1 MRAIR
6 HRRRPIPAL
15 AALAAAAVAAP
26 VLLTATAAP
35 AAAHPRESRLAKELV
50 EEVTA
55 RGAYRHLA
63 KFQQI
68 ADANG
73 GNRAAGTPGHAA
85 SAAYVHDTLKKAG
98 YQVSYQDFDIYEA
111 HTKTEKTF
119 VLGGAGGAG
128 GRELATAAFTFTKS
142 TPAGGLLAPLALA
155 RVDETPG
162 CDAAD
167 YPAGAFAGKIA
178 LVKRGACTF
187 VEKEKAAAAAGA
199 VGVIVYNHSGT
210 TPVRGGFSSPAD
222 GVIPSAGITL
232 ADGEALAAAA
242 ASGEVTV
249 RLDLD
254 QEHVKKTT
262 RNVIAETRGGRSDRV
277 VAVGSHLDS
286 VPEGPGIN
294 DNGSGSAGLL
304 EVALKLAEEG
314 ANKKGRGTANKVRFA
329 WWSAEELGLLGSEH
343 YVAQLSER
351 QRKDIAL
358 YLNFD
363 MIASPNPVQFVYDG
377 DNSDNVGEGAG
388 PAGSA
393 QIEALINGFLDKKHK
408 PHEGSD
414 FDGRS
419 DYGPFIEAG
428 IPAGGLFTGAEG
440 VKTPAEAATYGG
452 TAGVPYDP
460 CYHQACDTFANVNTT
475 VLDQNAD
482 AIAFATF
489 TLATNPLAAATGGGA
504 PAARAGAAADGG
516 GISS

>member
-6 HRRRPIPAL
+6 RHSHHRRSIPAL

-26 VLLTATAAP
+26 VLLAAAP
-35 AAAHPRESRLAKELV
+35 ASAHPREGRLARELV

-55 RGAYRHLA
+55 KGAHRHLQ

-98 YQVSYQDFDIYEA
+98 YDVSYQDFDIHEA
-111 HTKTEKTF
+111 HTRTERTT
-119 VLGGAGGAG
+119 VLGPDS
-128 GRELATAAFTFTKS
+128 REPATAAFTFTTS
-142 TPAGGLLAPLALA
+142 TPAGGLTAPLAPA

-162 CDAAD
+162 CTADD
-167 YPAGAFAGKIA
+167 YPAGAFTGKIA

-187 VEKEKAAAAAGA
+187 VEKQRAAAAAGA
-199 VGVIVYNHSGT
+199 LGIIVYNHSGT
-210 TPVRGGFSSPAD
+210 TPVRGGYSSPAE
-222 GVIPSAGITL
+222 GIIPSAGITL
-232 ADGEALAAAA
+232 ADGEALTAAAGK
-242 ASGEVTV
+242 GEVTV

-254 QEHVKKTT
+254 QEHLRKTT

-277 VAVGSHLDS
+277 VTVGAHLDS

-304 EVALKLAEEG
+304 EVALRLAEEG
-314 ANKKGRGTANKVRFA
+314 ANKKGKGTANKVRFG
-329 WWSAEELGLLGSEH
+329 WWSAEELVLLGSEH
-343 YVAQLSER
+343 YVAQLSEK
-351 QRKDIAL
+351 QKKDIAL

-377 DNSDNVGEGAG
+377 DDSDRTGAGAG

-393 QIEALINGFLDKKHK
+393 QIEALINGFLDRKGK

-419 DYGPFIEAG
+419 DYGPFIANG
-428 IPAGGLFTGAEG
+428 IPAGGTFTGAEG
-440 VKTPAEAATYGG
+440 IKTAEQARRYGG
-452 TAGVPYDP
+452 TAGAPYDP
-460 CYHQACDTFANVNTT
+460 NYHGAGDDLKNLDLKAFDTN
-475 VLDQNAD
+475 LDV
-482 AIAFATF
+482 IAHAVGTYAES
-489 TLATNPLAAATGGGA
+489 LRSLGK
-504 PAARAGAAADGG
+504 
-516 GISS
+516 

>member
-6 HRRRPIPAL
+6 HRRRSIPAL

-26 VLLTATAAP
+26 VLLTATP
-35 AAAHPRESRLAKELV
+35 ADAHPREGRLAKELV

-63 KFQQI
+63 QFQRI

-98 YQVSYQDFDIYEA
+98 YEVSYQDFDIYEA
-111 HTKTEKTF
+111 HTKTEKTT
-119 VLGGAGGAG
+119 VLAGVDGPP
-128 GRELATAAFTFTKS
+128 RELPTAAFTFTRS
-142 TPAGGLLAPLALA
+142 TPAGGLVAPLALA

-162 CDAAD
+162 CTAD
-167 YPAGAFAGKIA
+167 DYASGTFTGKIA
-178 LVKRGACTF
+178 LVKRGSCTF
-187 VEKEKAAAAAGA
+187 VEKQKAAAAAGA
-199 VGVIVYNHSGT
+199 LGVIVYNHSGT
-210 TPVRGGFSSPAD
+210 TPVRGGFSSPD
-222 GVIPSAGITL
+222 EGVIPSAGITL

-242 ASGEVTV
+242 AKGEVKV

-277 VAVGSHLDS
+277 VTVGSHLDS

-304 EVALKLAEEG
+304 EVALKLADEG
-314 ANKKGRGTANKVRFA
+314 ANKKGRGPANKVRFA

-343 YVAQLSER
+343 YVAQLSEK
-351 QRKDIAL
+351 QKKDIAL

-377 DNSDNVGEGAG
+377 DDSDKTGEGAG

-419 DYGPFIEAG
+419 DYGPFIANG
-428 IPAGGLFTGAEG
+428 IPAGGTFTGAEG
-440 VKTPAEAATYGG
+440 IKTAEQAKRYGG
-452 TAGVPYDP
+452 TAGAPYDP
-460 CYHQACDTFANVNTT
+460 NYHGAGDTLKN
-475 VLDQNAD
+475 LDLKAFDTNLD
-482 AIAFATF
+482 VIAHAVGTYAQD
-489 TLATNPLAAATGGGA
+489 L
-504 PAARAGAAADGG
+504 
-516 GISS
+516 SSLGK

>member
-6 HRRRPIPAL
+6 HRRRSIPAL

-26 VLLTATAAP
+26 VLLTATP
-35 AAAHPRESRLAKELV
+35 AAAHGPDRRPGKLAKELV

-73 GNRAAGTPGHAA
+73 GNRAAGTPGHLA

-111 HTKTEKTF
+111 HTKTEKTT
-119 VLGGAGGAG
+119 VLGAQP
-128 GRELATAAFTFTKS
+128 RELATAAFTFTKS
-142 TPAGGLLAPLALA
+142 TPAAGLTAPLALA

-162 CDAAD
+162 CTADD
-167 YPAGAFAGKIA
+167 YPAGAFTGKIA
-178 LVKRGACTF
+178 LVKRGTCTF
-187 VEKEKAAAAAGA
+187 VEKQNAAAAAGA
-199 VGVIVYNHSGT
+199 IGVIVYNHSGT
-210 TPVRGGFSSPAD
+210 TPVRGGFSSPAE
-222 GVIPSAGITL
+222 GLIPSAGITL

-242 ASGEVTV
+242 AQGEVKV

-262 RNVIAETRGGRSDRV
+262 RNVIAETKGGRSDRV
-277 VAVGSHLDS
+277 VTVGAHLDS

-304 EVALKLAEEG
+304 EVALRLADEG
-314 ANKKGRGTANKVRFA
+314 ANKKGKGTANKVRFA

-343 YVAQLSER
+343 YVAQLSEK
-351 QRKDIAL
+351 QKKDIAL

-377 DNSDNVGEGAG
+377 DDSDKTGSGAG

-393 QIEALINGFLDKKHK
+393 QIEALINGFLDRKGK

-419 DYGPFIEAG
+419 DYGPFIANG
-428 IPAGGLFTGAEG
+428 IPAGGTFTGAEG
-440 VKTPAEAATYGG
+440 IKTAEQAKRYGG
-452 TAGVPYDP
+452 TAGAAYDP
-460 CYHQACDTFANVNTT
+460 NYHGAGDNLKNLDLKAFDTN
-475 VLDQNAD
+475 LDV
-482 AIAFATF
+482 IAHAVGTYAQD
-489 TLATNPLAAATGGGA
+489 LRSLGK
-504 PAARAGAAADGG
+504 
-516 GISS
+516 

>member
-6 HRRRPIPAL
+6 HRSRSIPAL

-26 VLLTATAAP
+26 VLLTATP
-35 AAAHPRESRLAKELV
+35 AAAHPREGRLAKELV

-98 YQVSYQDFDIYEA
+98 YQVAYQDFDIYEA
-111 HTKTEKTF
+111 HTKTEKTT
-119 VLGGAGGAG
+119 VLAGLGGAP
-128 GRELATAAFTFTKS
+128 RELPTAAFTFTKS
-142 TPAGGLLAPLALA
+142 TPAGGLVAPLALA

-162 CDAAD
+162 CTAD
-167 YPAGAFAGKIA
+167 DYASGTFTGKIA
-178 LVKRGACTF
+178 LVKRGSCTF
-187 VEKEKAAAAAGA
+187 VEKQKAAAAAGA
-199 VGVIVYNHSGT
+199 LGVIVYNHSGT
-210 TPVRGGFSSPAD
+210 TPVRGGFSSPAE
-222 GVIPSAGITL
+222 GIIPSAGLSL

-242 ASGEVTV
+242 AEGEVKV

-262 RNVIAETRGGRSDRV
+262 RNVVAETMGGRSDRV
-277 VAVGSHLDS
+277 VTVGAHLDS

-304 EVALKLAEEG
+304 EVALKLADEG
-314 ANKKGRGTANKVRFA
+314 ANKKGKGPANKVRFA

-343 YVAQLSER
+343 YVAQLSDR
-351 QRKDIAL
+351 QKKDIAL

-377 DNSDNVGEGAG
+377 DDSDKVGEGAG

-393 QIEALINGFLDKKHK
+393 QIEALINGFLDKKGK

-419 DYGPFIEAG
+419 DYGPFIANG
-428 IPAGGLFTGAEG
+428 IPAGGTFTGAEG
-440 VKTPAEAATYGG
+440 VKSAEQAKRYGG
-452 TAGVPYDP
+452 TAGAPYDP
-460 CYHQACDTFANVNTT
+460 NYHGAGDTLNN
-475 VLDQNAD
+475 LDLKAFDTNLD
-482 AIAFATF
+482 VIAHAVGTYAQD
-489 TLATNPLAAATGGGA
+489 L
-504 PAARAGAAADGG
+504 
-516 GISS
+516 SSLGK

>member
-6 HRRRPIPAL
+6 HRRRSIPAL
-15 AALAAAAVAAP
+15 AALAAVAVAAP
-26 VLLTATAAP
+26 VLLAAAP
-35 AAAHPRESRLAKELV
+35 AAAHPREDRLARELV

-98 YQVSYQDFDIYEA
+98 YEVSYQDFDIYEA
-111 HTKTEKTF
+111 HTRTERTT
-119 VLGGAGGAG
+119 VLGGAGGEAP
-128 GRELATAAFTFTKS
+128 RELATAAFTFTKS
-142 TPAGGLLAPLALA
+142 TPAGGLTAPLALA
-155 RVDETPG
+155 RVDESPG

-178 LVKRGACTF
+178 LVKRGTCTF
-187 VEKEKAAAAAGA
+187 VEKQRAAAGA
-199 VGVIVYNHSGT
+199 GALGVIVYNHSGT
-210 TPVRGGFSSPAD
+210 TPVRGTFSSPSE
-222 GVIPSAGITL
+222 GIIPSAGITL
-232 ADGEALAAAA
+232 ADGEALTAAAA
-242 ASGEVTV
+242 KGEVSV

-262 RNVIAETRGGRSDRV
+262 RNVIAETRGGRADRV
-277 VAVGSHLDS
+277 VTVGSHLDS

-304 EVALKLAEEG
+304 EVALKLADEG
-314 ANKKGRGTANKVRFA
+314 ANKKGKGKRTANKVRFA

-351 QRKDIAL
+351 QKKDIAL

-363 MIASPNPVQFVYDG
+363 MIASPNAAQFVYDG
-377 DNSDNVGEGAG
+377 DDSDKTGEGAG
-388 PAGSA
+388 PAGSDR
-393 QIEALINGFLDKKHK
+393 IEALINGFLDKKAK

-419 DYGPFIEAG
+419 DYGPFIANG
-428 IPAGGLFTGAEG
+428 IPAGGTFTGAEG
-440 VKTPAEAATYGG
+440 IKTPEQAKRYGG
-452 TAGVPYDP
+452 TAGAPYDP
-460 CYHQACDTFANVNTT
+460 NYHGAGDTLKNIDLKAFDTN
-475 VLDQNAD
+475 LDV
-482 AIAFATF
+482 IAHAVGTYATD
-489 TLATNPLAAATGGGA
+489 L
-504 PAARAGAAADGG
+504 
-516 GISS
+516 SSLGK

>member
-6 HRRRPIPAL
+6 HRRRSIPAL

-26 VLLTATAAP
+26 VLLAATP
-35 AAAHPRESRLAKELV
+35 AAADHPHEGRLARELV
-50 EEVTA
+50 EEA
-55 RGAYRHLA
+55 GGRGAYRHLA

-98 YQVSYQDFDIYEA
+98 YEVSYQDFDIHEA
-111 HTKTEKTF
+111 HTRTERTT
-119 VLGGAGGAG
+119 VLGDQP
-128 GRELATAAFTFTKS
+128 REPATAAFTFTKS
-142 TPAGGLLAPLALA
+142 TPAGGLTAPLALA

-162 CDAAD
+162 CTAD
-167 YPAGAFAGKIA
+167 DYASGTFTGKIA
-178 LVKRGACTF
+178 LVKRGSCTF
-187 VEKEKAAAAAGA
+187 VEKQKAAAAAGA

-222 GVIPSAGITL
+222 GIIPSAGITL
-232 ADGEALAAAA
+232 ADGEALTAAAA
-242 ASGEVTV
+242 KGEVKV

-262 RNVIAETRGGRSDRV
+262 RNVIAETRAGRSDKV
-277 VAVGSHLDS
+277 VTVGSHLDS

-304 EVALKLAEEG
+304 EVALKLADEG
-314 ANKKGRGTANKVRFA
+314 ANKKGRNPKVANKVRFA

-343 YVAQLSER
+343 YVAQLSEK
-351 QRKDIAL
+351 QKKDIAL

-363 MIASPNPVQFVYDG
+363 MIASPNPAQFVYDG
-377 DNSDNVGEGAG
+377 DDSDRTGEGAG

-393 QIEALINGFLDKKHK
+393 QIEALINGFLDKKGK

-419 DYGPFIEAG
+419 DYGPFIANG
-428 IPAGGLFTGAEG
+428 IPAGGTFTGAEG
-440 VKTPAEAATYGG
+440 IKTAEQAKRYGG
-452 TAGVPYDP
+452 TAGDPYDP
-460 CYHQACDTFANVNTT
+460 NYHGAGDTLKNLDLKVFDTNVD
-475 VLDQNAD
+475 V
-482 AIAFATF
+482 IAHAVGTYAES
-489 TLATNPLAAATGGGA
+489 LGSLG
-504 PAARAGAAADGG
+504 R
-516 GISS
+516 

>member
-6 HRRRPIPAL
+6 HRRRSIPAL

-26 VLLTATAAP
+26 VLLTATATP

-50 EEVTA
+50 EEVSA

-111 HTKTEKTF
+111 HTKTERTT
-119 VLGGAGGAG
+119 VLGPDT
-128 GRELATAAFTFTKS
+128 RDLATAAFTFTRS
-142 TPAGGLLAPLALA
+142 TPAGGLVAPLALA

-199 VGVIVYNHSGT
+199 LGVIVYNHSGT

-232 ADGEALAAAA
+232 ADGEALTAAAA
-242 ASGEVTV
+242 RGEVTV

-304 EVALKLAEEG
+304 EVALELAEEG
-314 ANKKGRGTANKVRFA
+314 ANKKGKGPANKVRFA

-343 YVAQLSER
+343 YVAQLSEK
-351 QRKDIAL
+351 QKKDIAL

-377 DNSDNVGEGAG
+377 DDSDDVGEGAG

-393 QIEALINGFLDKKHK
+393 QIEALINGFLDKKHE

-419 DYGPFIEAG
+419 DYGPFIANG
-428 IPAGGLFTGAEG
+428 IPAGGTFTGAEG
-440 VKTPAEAATYGG
+440 IKTAEQAERHGG
-452 TAGVPYDP
+452 TAGAPYDP
-460 CYHQACDTFANVNTT
+460 NYHGAGDNLKNLDLGAFDTN
-475 VLDQNAD
+475 LDV
-482 AIAFATF
+482 IAHAVGTYAES
-489 TLATNPLAAATGGGA
+489 LRSLGK
-504 PAARAGAAADGG
+504 
-516 GISS
+516 

>member
-6 HRRRPIPAL
+6 HRRRSIPAL

-26 VLLTATAAP
+26 VLLTATP
-35 AAAHPRESRLAKELV
+35 ADAHPREGRLAKELV

-63 KFQQI
+63 QFQRI

-98 YQVSYQDFDIYEA
+98 YEVSYQDFDIYEA
-111 HTKTEKTF
+111 HTKTEKTT
-119 VLGGAGGAG
+119 VLAGVDGAP
-128 GRELATAAFTFTKS
+128 RELPTAAFTFTRS
-142 TPAGGLLAPLALA
+142 TPAGGLVAPLALA

-162 CDAAD
+162 CTAD
-167 YPAGAFAGKIA
+167 DYASGTFTGKIA
-178 LVKRGACTF
+178 LVKRGSCTF
-187 VEKEKAAAAAGA
+187 VEKQKAAAAAGA
-199 VGVIVYNHSGT
+199 LGVIVYNHSGT
-210 TPVRGGFSSPAD
+210 TPVRGGFSSPD
-222 GVIPSAGITL
+222 EGVIPSAGITL

-242 ASGEVTV
+242 AKGEVKV

-277 VAVGSHLDS
+277 VTVGSHLDS

-304 EVALKLAEEG
+304 EVALKLADEG
-314 ANKKGRGTANKVRFA
+314 ANKKGRGPANKVRFA

-343 YVAQLSER
+343 YVAQLSEK
-351 QRKDIAL
+351 QKKDIAL

-377 DNSDNVGEGAG
+377 DDSDKTGEGAG

-419 DYGPFIEAG
+419 DYGPFIANG
-428 IPAGGLFTGAEG
+428 IPAGGTFTGAEG
-440 VKTPAEAATYGG
+440 IKTAEQAKRYGG
-452 TAGVPYDP
+452 TAGAPYDP
-460 CYHQACDTFANVNTT
+460 NYHGAGDTLKN
-475 VLDQNAD
+475 LDLKAFDTNLD
-482 AIAFATF
+482 VIAHAVGTYAQD
-489 TLATNPLAAATGGGA
+489 L
-504 PAARAGAAADGG
+504 
-516 GISS
+516 SSLGK

>member
-1 MRAIR
+1 MREIR
-6 HRRRPIPAL
+6 HRRRSIPAL

-26 VLLTATAAP
+26 VLIAAGP
-35 AAAHPRESRLAKELV
+35 AAAHGLDHRDRRGAALAKELV

-98 YQVSYQDFDIYEA
+98 YEVSYQDFDIYEA
-111 HTKTEKTF
+111 HTKTERTT
-119 VLGGAGGAG
+119 VLGEG
-128 GRELATAAFTFTKS
+128 GRELATAAFTFTPS
-142 TPAGGLLAPLALA
+142 TPAGGLVAPLALA

-162 CDAAD
+162 CTAD
-167 YPAGAFAGKIA
+167 DYASGTFTGKIA
-178 LVKRGACTF
+178 LVKRGSCTF
-187 VEKEKAAAAAGA
+187 VEKQRAAAAAGA
-199 VGVIVYNHSGT
+199 LGVIVYNHSGA
-210 TPVRGGFSSPAD
+210 TPVRGGFSSPAE
-222 GVIPSAGITL
+222 GIIPSAGITL
-232 ADGEALAAAA
+232 ADGEALTAAAA
-242 ASGEVTV
+242 KGEVKV

-262 RNVIAETRGGRSDRV
+262 RNVIAETKGGRADRV
-277 VAVGSHLDS
+277 VALGSHLDS

-304 EVALKLAEEG
+304 EVALKLADEG
-314 ANKKGRGTANKVRFA
+314 ANKKGKGTANKVRFA

-343 YVAQLSER
+343 YVARLSEK
-351 QRKDIAL
+351 QKKDIAL

-377 DNSDNVGEGAG
+377 DDSDKAGEGAG
-388 PAGSA
+388 PAGSDR
-393 QIEALINGFLDKKHK
+393 IEALINGFLDKRHA

-419 DYGPFIEAG
+419 DYGPFIANG
-428 IPAGGLFTGAEG
+428 IPAGGTFTGAEG
-440 VKTPAEAATYGG
+440 IKTPEQAKRYGG
-452 TAGVPYDP
+452 TAGAPYDP
-460 CYHQACDTFANVNTT
+460 NYHGAGDTLKN
-475 VLDQNAD
+475 LDLKAFDTNLD
-482 AIAFATF
+482 VIAHAVGTYAQD
-489 TLATNPLAAATGGGA
+489 L
-504 PAARAGAAADGG
+504 
-516 GISS
+516 SSLGR

>member
-6 HRRRPIPAL
+6 HRRGPIPAP
-15 AALAAAAVAAP
+15 AALAAVAVVAS
-26 VLLTATAAP
+26 VLLTSTP
-35 AAAHPRESRLAKELV
+35 ANAHGPRQGALAKELV

-63 KFQQI
+63 RFQQI

-98 YQVSYQDFDIYEA
+98 YRVSYQDFDIHEA
-111 HTKTEKTF
+111 HTRTEKAT
-119 VLGGAGGAG
+119 VVGAG
-128 GRELATAAFTFTKS
+128 GRELATAAFTFTRS
-142 TPAGGLLAPLALA
+142 TPAGGLTAPLALA

-162 CDAAD
+162 CEAEDYAA
-167 YPAGAFAGKIA
+167 GSFAGKIA

-187 VEKEKAAAAAGA
+187 FEKEKAAVAAGA
-199 VGVIVYNHSGT
+199 AGLIVYNHSGT
-210 TPVRGGFSSPAD
+210 TPVRGTFSSPAE
-222 GVIPSAGITL
+222 GLVPSAGISL
-232 ADGEALAAAA
+232 ADGEALAASAA
-242 ASGEVTV
+242 AGEVTI

-277 VAVGSHLDS
+277 VTVGAHLDS

-304 EVALKLAEEG
+304 EVALKLAEETRG
-314 ANKKGRGTANKVRFA
+314 GKGGQPANKVRFA

-343 YVAQLSER
+343 YVASLSEK
-351 QRKDIAL
+351 QKKDIAL

-363 MIASPNPVQFVYDG
+363 MIASPNPAQFVYDG
-377 DNSDNVGEGAG
+377 DDSDKTGEGAG

-393 QIEALINGFLDKKHK
+393 QIESLINGFLDRKGK

-419 DYGPFIEAG
+419 DYGPFIANG
-428 IPAGGLFTGAEG
+428 IPAGGTFTGAEG
-440 VKTPAEAATYGG
+440 IKTPEQAKRYGG
-452 TAGVPYDP
+452 TAGAPYDP
-460 CYHQACDTFANVNTT
+460 NYHGAGDTLKNVDLKAFDTN
-475 VLDQNAD
+475 LDV
-482 AIAFATF
+482 IAHAVGTY
-489 TLATNPLAAATGGGA
+489 
-504 PAARAGAAADGG
+504 AADLRSLGR
-516 GISS
+516 

>member
-1 MRAIR
+1 MRATR
-6 HRRRPIPAL
+6 HRSSHHRQSIPAL

-26 VLLTATAAP
+26 VLLTATP
-35 AAAHPRESRLAKELV
+35 ADAHPREGRLARELV

-98 YQVSYQDFDIYEA
+98 YEVAYQDFDIHEA
-111 HTKTEKTF
+111 HTKTERTT
-119 VLGGAGGAG
+119 VLAGVDGAP
-128 GRELATAAFTFTKS
+128 RELPTAAFTFTRS
-142 TPAGGLLAPLALA
+142 TPADGLVAPLAPA

-162 CDAAD
+162 CTAD
-167 YPAGAFAGKIA
+167 DYASGTFTGKIA
-178 LVKRGACTF
+178 LVKRGSCTF
-187 VEKEKAAAAAGA
+187 VEKQKAAAAAGA
-199 VGVIVYNHSGT
+199 IGVIVYNHSGT
-210 TPVRGGFSSPAD
+210 TPVRGGFSSPAE
-222 GVIPSAGITL
+222 GIIPSAGISL

-242 ASGEVTV
+242 AKGEVKV

-254 QEHVKKTT
+254 QEHVRKTT
-262 RNVIAETRGGRSDRV
+262 RNVIAETRGGRADRV
-277 VAVGSHLDS
+277 VTVGSHLDS

-304 EVALKLAEEG
+304 EVALKLADEG
-314 ANKKGRGTANKVRFA
+314 ANKKGKGPANKVRFA

-343 YVAQLSER
+343 YVAQLSGK
-351 QRKDIAL
+351 QKKDIAL

-377 DNSDNVGEGAG
+377 DDSDRTGEGAG

-419 DYGPFIEAG
+419 DYGPFIANG
-428 IPAGGLFTGAEG
+428 IPAGGTFTGAEG
-440 VKTPAEAATYGG
+440 VKTAEQARRYGG
-452 TAGVPYDP
+452 TAGAPYDP
-460 CYHQACDTFANVNTT
+460 NYHGAGDTLKN
-475 VLDQNAD
+475 LDLKAFDTNLD
-482 AIAFATF
+482 VIAHAVGTYAQD
-489 TLATNPLAAATGGGA
+489 L
-504 PAARAGAAADGG
+504 
-516 GISS
+516 SSLGK

>member
-6 HRRRPIPAL
+6 HRRRSIPAL

-26 VLLTATAAP
+26 VLLTSTP
-35 AAAHPRESRLAKELV
+35 AAAHPREGRLAKELV

-63 KFQQI
+63 RFQQI

-98 YQVSYQDFDIYEA
+98 YDVSYQDFDIYEA
-111 HTKTEKTF
+111 HTKTEKTT
-119 VLGGAGGAG
+119 VLAGVDGAP
-128 GRELATAAFTFTKS
+128 RELATAAFTFTKS
-142 TPAGGLLAPLALA
+142 TPAGGLVAPLALA

-162 CDAAD
+162 CTAD
-167 YPAGAFAGKIA
+167 DYASGTFTGKIA
-178 LVKRGACTF
+178 LVKRGSCTF
-187 VEKEKAAAAAGA
+187 VEKQRAAAAAGA
-199 VGVIVYNHSGT
+199 LGVIVYNHSGT
-210 TPVRGGFSSPAD
+210 TPVRGGFSSPAE
-222 GVIPSAGITL
+222 GIIPSAGLTL

-242 ASGEVTV
+242 AGGEVTV

-262 RNVIAETRGGRSDRV
+262 RNVVAETRGGRSERV
-277 VAVGSHLDS
+277 VTVGSHLDS

-304 EVALKLAEEG
+304 EVALKLADEG
-314 ANKKGRGTANKVRFA
+314 ANKKGKGPANKVRFA

-343 YVAQLSER
+343 YVAQLSDK
-351 QRKDIAL
+351 QKKDIAL

-377 DNSDNVGEGAG
+377 DDSDKTGEGAG

-419 DYGPFIEAG
+419 DYGPFIANG
-428 IPAGGLFTGAEG
+428 IPAGGTFTGAEG
-440 VKTPAEAATYGG
+440 IKTAEQAKRYGG
-452 TAGVPYDP
+452 TAGAPYDP
-460 CYHQACDTFANVNTT
+460 NYHGAGDTLKN
-475 VLDQNAD
+475 LDLKAFDTNLD
-482 AIAFATF
+482 VIAHAVGTYAQD
-489 TLATNPLAAATGGGA
+489 L
-504 PAARAGAAADGG
+504 
-516 GISS
+516 SSLGK

>member
-6 HRRRPIPAL
+6 HRRRSIPAL

-26 VLLTATAAP
+26 VLLAATP
-35 AAAHPRESRLAKELV
+35 AAAHPREGRLAKELV

-98 YQVSYQDFDIYEA
+98 YEVSYQDFDIYDA
-111 HTKTEKTF
+111 HTRTEKTT
-119 VLGGAGGAG
+119 VLSGADP
-128 GRELATAAFTFTKS
+128 RELATAAFTFTKS
-142 TPAGGLLAPLALA
+142 TPAGGLTAALALA
-155 RVDETPG
+155 RVDESPG
-162 CDAAD
+162 CDADD
-167 YPAGAFAGKIA
+167 YAAGAFTGKIA
-178 LVKRGACTF
+178 LVKRGTCTF
-187 VEKEKAAAAAGA
+187 VEKQRAAAAAGA
-199 VGVIVYNHSGT
+199 IGVIVYNHSGT
-210 TPVRGGFSSPAD
+210 TPVRGSFSSPAE
-222 GVIPSAGITL
+222 GIVPSAGITL
-232 ADGEALAAAA
+232 ADGEALTAAAA
-242 ASGEVTV
+242 KGEVSV

-262 RNVIAETRGGRSDRV
+262 RNVIAETRGGRADRV
-277 VAVGSHLDS
+277 VTVGAHLDS

-304 EVALKLAEEG
+304 EVALKLADEG
-314 ANKKGRGTANKVRFA
+314 ANKKGKGKQTANKVRFA

-351 QRKDIAL
+351 QKKDIAL

-377 DNSDNVGEGAG
+377 DDSDKTGEGAG

-393 QIEALINGFLDKKHK
+393 QIEALINGFLDKKGK

-419 DYGPFIEAG
+419 DYGPFIANG
-428 IPAGGLFTGAEG
+428 IPAGGTFTGAEG
-440 VKTPAEAATYGG
+440 IKTPEQAKRYGG
-452 TAGVPYDP
+452 TAGAPYDP
-460 CYHQACDTFANVNTT
+460 NYHGAGDTLKNIDLKAFDTN
-475 VLDQNAD
+475 LDV
-482 AIAFATF
+482 IAHAVGTYAQD
-489 TLATNPLAAATGGGA
+489 L
-504 PAARAGAAADGG
+504 
-516 GISS
+516 SSLGK

>member
-1 MRAIR
+1 MRST
-6 HRRRPIPAL
+6 HRRSIPAL

-26 VLLTATAAP
+26 ALLTATAAP
-35 AAAHPRESRLAKELV
+35 AAAAHPREGRLAQKLV

-85 SAAYVHDTLKKAG
+85 SASYVHDTLEKAG
-98 YQVSYQDFDIYEA
+98 YEVSYQDFDIYQA
-111 HTKTEKTF
+111 HTRTERTT
-119 VLGGAGGAG
+119 VLGDQP
-128 GRELATAAFTFTKS
+128 RELATAAFTFTPS
-142 TPAGGLLAPLALA
+142 TPAGGLTAPLALA

-162 CDAAD
+162 CTADD
-167 YPAGAFAGKIA
+167 YPAGAFTGKIA

-187 VEKEKAAAAAGA
+187 VEKQRAAAAAGA
-199 VGVIVYNHSGT
+199 AGVIVYNHSGT
-210 TPVRGGFSSPAD
+210 TPVRGGFSSPSE

-242 ASGEVTV
+242 AKGEVKV
-249 RLDLD
+249 RLELD
-254 QEHVKKTT
+254 QEHIRKTT
-262 RNVIAETRGGRSDRV
+262 RNVIAETRGGRADRV
-277 VAVGSHLDS
+277 VTVGAHLDS

-304 EVALKLAEEG
+304 EVALELAGEG
-314 ANKKGRGTANKVRFA
+314 ANKKGKGPANKVRFA

-351 QRKDIAL
+351 QKKDIAL

-377 DNSDNVGEGAG
+377 DDSDKTGAGAG

-393 QIEALINGFLDKKHK
+393 QIESLINGFLDKKGR

-419 DYGPFIEAG
+419 DYGPFIENG
-428 IPAGGLFTGAEG
+428 IPAGGTFTGAEG
-440 VKTPAEAATYGG
+440 IKTAEQAKRYGG
-452 TAGVPYDP
+452 TAGAPYDP
-460 CYHQACDTFANVNTT
+460 NYHGAGDTLKN
-475 VLDQNAD
+475 LDLKAFDTNLD
-482 AIAFATF
+482 VIAYAVGTYAQD
-489 TLATNPLAAATGGGA
+489 LGSLK
-504 PAARAGAAADGG
+504 
-516 GISS
+516 S

>member
-1 MRAIR
+1 MRTIR
-6 HRRRPIPAL
+6 HRHHRRSIPAIPAL

-26 VLLTATAAP
+26 LLLTATATPA
-35 AAAHPRESRLAKELV
+35 AAAHPREGRLAKELV

-73 GNRAAGTPGHAA
+73 GNRAAGSPGHAA

-98 YQVSYQDFDIYEA
+98 YDVSYQDFDIYEA
-111 HTKTEKTF
+111 HTKTEKTT
-119 VLGGAGGAG
+119 VLGDQP
-128 GRELATAAFTFTKS
+128 RELATAAFTFTKS
-142 TPAGGLLAPLALA
+142 TPAGGLTAPLALA

-162 CDAAD
+162 CSADD

-187 VEKEKAAAAAGA
+187 VEKQRAAAAAGA
-199 VGVIVYNHSGT
+199 AGVIVYNHSGT
-210 TPVRGGFSSPAD
+210 TPVRGGFSSPSD
-222 GVIPSAGITL
+222 GIIPSAGITL

-242 ASGEVTV
+242 AKGEVKV

-254 QEHVKKTT
+254 QEHVRKTT
-262 RNVIAETRGGRSDRV
+262 RNVIAETKGGRADRV
-277 VAVGSHLDS
+277 VTVGSHLDS

-304 EVALKLAEEG
+304 EVALKLADEG
-314 ANKKGRGTANKVRFA
+314 ANKKGKGPANKVRFA

-343 YVAQLSER
+343 YVGQLSEK
-351 QRKDIAL
+351 QKKDIAL

-377 DNSDNVGEGAG
+377 DDSDKTGAGAG

-393 QIEALINGFLDKKHK
+393 QIESLINGFLDKKGK

-419 DYGPFIEAG
+419 DYGPFIENG
-428 IPAGGLFTGAEG
+428 IPAGGTFTGAEG
-440 VKTPAEAATYGG
+440 IKTAEQAKRYGG
-452 TAGVPYDP
+452 TAGAPYDP
-460 CYHQACDTFANVNTT
+460 NYHGAGDTLKN
-475 VLDQNAD
+475 LDLKAFDTNLD
-482 AIAFATF
+482 VIAHAVGTYAQD
-489 TLATNPLAAATGGGA
+489 L
-504 PAARAGAAADGG
+504 
-516 GISS
+516 SSLKK

>member
-6 HRRRPIPAL
+6 HRRRSIPAL
-15 AALAAAAVAAP
+15 AALAAVAVAAP
-26 VLLTATAAP
+26 VLLTATP
-35 AAAHPRESRLAKELV
+35 AAAAHGPREGRLAKELV

-85 SAAYVHDTLKKAG
+85 SAAYVHDTLKRAG

-111 HTKTEKTF
+111 HTKTEKTT
-119 VLGGAGGAG
+119 VLGGAES
-128 GRELATAAFTFTKS
+128 RELATAAFTFTKS
-142 TPAGGLLAPLALA
+142 TPAGGLTAPIALA

-167 YPAGAFAGKIA
+167 YPAGAFTGKIA
-178 LVKRGACTF
+178 LVKRGTCTF
-187 VEKEKAAAAAGA
+187 VEKQKAAAAAGA
-199 VGVIVYNHSGT
+199 IGVIVYNHSGT

-232 ADGEALAAAA
+232 ADGEALTAAAA
-242 ASGEVTV
+242 KGEVTL

-262 RNVIAETRGGRSDRV
+262 RNVVAETRGGRSDRV
-277 VAVGSHLDS
+277 VTVGAHLDS

-304 EVALKLAEEG
+304 EVALKLADEG
-314 ANKKGRGTANKVRFA
+314 ANKKGKGPANKVRFA

-343 YVAQLSER
+343 YVAQLSEK
-351 QRKDIAL
+351 QKKDIAL

-363 MIASPNPVQFVYDG
+363 MIASPNPAQFVYDG
-377 DNSDNVGEGAG
+377 DDSDKTGAGAG

-393 QIEALINGFLDKKHK
+393 QIEALINGFLDKKGK

-419 DYGPFIEAG
+419 DYGPFIANG
-428 IPAGGLFTGAEG
+428 IPAGGTFTGAEG
-440 VKTPAEAATYGG
+440 VKTAEQAKRYGG
-452 TAGVPYDP
+452 TAGAPYDP
-460 CYHQACDTFANVNTT
+460 NYHGAGDTLKN
-475 VLDQNAD
+475 LDLKAFDTNLD
-482 AIAFATF
+482 VIAHAVGTYAES
-489 TLATNPLAAATGGGA
+489 LRSLGK
-504 PAARAGAAADGG
+504 
-516 GISS
+516 

>member
-1 MRAIR
+1 MRA
-6 HRRRPIPAL
+6 HRNRRSIPAL

-26 VLLTATAAP
+26 LLLTAGPAAAAP
-35 AAAHPRESRLAKELV
+35 ARDGKLAKELV

-73 GNRAAGTPGHAA
+73 GNRAAGSPGHAA

-98 YQVSYQDFDIYEA
+98 YQVSYQDFDIFEA
-111 HTKTEKTF
+111 HTKTERTT
-119 VLGGAGGAG
+119 VLGADT
-128 GRELATAAFTFTKS
+128 RELATAAFTFTRS
-142 TPAGGLLAPLALA
+142 TPAGGLVAPLALA

-178 LVKRGACTF
+178 LVKRGSCTF
-187 VEKEKAAAAAGA
+187 VEKQKAAAAAGA
-199 VGVIVYNHSGT
+199 IGVIVYNHSGT
-210 TPVRGGFSSPAD
+210 TPVRGGFSSPAE

-232 ADGEALAAAA
+232 ADGEALTAAAA
-242 ASGEVTV
+242 KGEVSV

-262 RNVIAETRGGRSDRV
+262 RNVIAETRGGRADKV
-277 VAVGSHLDS
+277 VALGSHLDS

-304 EVALKLAEEG
+304 EVALKLADEG
-314 ANKKGRGTANKVRFA
+314 ANKKGKGPANKVRFA

-343 YVAQLSER
+343 YVAQLSEK
-351 QRKDIAL
+351 QKKDIAL

-377 DNSDNVGEGAG
+377 DDSDKVGEGAG

-393 QIEALINGFLDKKHK
+393 QIEALINGFLDKKKK

-419 DYGPFIEAG
+419 DYGPFIANG
-428 IPAGGLFTGAEG
+428 IPAGGTFTGAEG
-440 VKTPAEAATYGG
+440 IKTAEQAKRYGG
-452 TAGVPYDP
+452 KAGAPYDP
-460 CYHQACDTFANVNTT
+460 NYHGAGDTLKN
-475 VLDQNAD
+475 LDLKAFDTNLD
-482 AIAFATF
+482 VIAHAVGTYAQD
-489 TLATNPLAAATGGGA
+489 L
-504 PAARAGAAADGG
+504 
-516 GISS
+516 SSIGK

>member
-1 MRAIR
+1 MRDIR
-6 HRRRPIPAL
+6 HRRRSIPAL

-26 VLLTATAAP
+26 LLIAAAP
-35 AAAHPRESRLAKELV
+35 ASAHDNDHRDRRGAKLAKELV

-98 YQVSYQDFDIYEA
+98 YDVSYQDFDIYEA
-111 HTKTEKTF
+111 HTRTEKTT
-119 VLGGAGGAG
+119 VLGAG
-128 GRELATAAFTFTKS
+128 GRELATAAFTFTRS
-142 TPAGGLLAPLALA
+142 TPAGGLVAPLALA

-162 CDAAD
+162 CTADD
-167 YPAGAFAGKIA
+167 YPAGAFTGKIA

-187 VEKEKAAAAAGA
+187 VEKQRAAAAAGA

-210 TPVRGGFSSPAD
+210 TPVRGGFSSPSE

-242 ASGEVTV
+242 AAGEVKV

-262 RNVIAETRGGRSDRV
+262 RNVIAETRGGRADRV
-277 VAVGSHLDS
+277 VALGSHLDS

-304 EVALKLAEEG
+304 EVALKLADEG
-314 ANKKGRGTANKVRFA
+314 ANKKGKGTANKVRFA

-343 YVAQLSER
+343 YVAQLNEK
-351 QRKDIAL
+351 QKKDIAL

-363 MIASPNPVQFVYDG
+363 MIASPNPAQFVYDG
-377 DNSDNVGEGAG
+377 DDSDKTGEGAG

-393 QIEALINGFLDKKHK
+393 QIEALINGFLDKKGK

-419 DYGPFIEAG
+419 DYGPFIANG
-428 IPAGGLFTGAEG
+428 IPAGGTFTGAEG
-440 VKTPAEAATYGG
+440 VKTAEQAKRYGG
-452 TAGVPYDP
+452 TAGSPYDP
-460 CYHQACDTFANVNTT
+460 NYHGAGDTLKN
-475 VLDQNAD
+475 LDLKAFDTNLD
-482 AIAFATF
+482 VIAHAVGTYAQD
-489 TLATNPLAAATGGGA
+489 L
-504 PAARAGAAADGG
+504 
-516 GISS
+516 SSIGK

>member
-6 HRRRPIPAL
+6 HRRRSIPAL
-15 AALAAAAVAAP
+15 AALAAAVAAP
-26 VLLTATAAP
+26 VLLAATP
-35 AAAHPRESRLAKELV
+35 AAAHPREGRLAKELV

-85 SAAYVHDTLKKAG
+85 SAAYVHDTLAKAG
-98 YQVSYQDFDIYEA
+98 YQVSYQDFDIYDA
-111 HTKTEKTF
+111 HTKTERTT
-119 VLGGAGGAG
+119 VIGGADP
-128 GRELATAAFTFTKS
+128 RELATAAFTFTKS
-142 TPAGGLLAPLALA
+142 TPAGGLTAPIALA

-167 YPAGAFAGKIA
+167 YPAGAFTGKIA
-178 LVKRGACTF
+178 LVKRGSCTF
-187 VEKEKAAAAAGA
+187 VEKQRAAAAAGA
-199 VGVIVYNHSGT
+199 LGVIVYNHSGT
-210 TPVRGGFSSPAD
+210 TPVRGSFSSPAE
-222 GVIPSAGITL
+222 GIIPSAGITL
-232 ADGEALAAAA
+232 ADGEALTAAAA
-242 ASGEVTV
+242 GGEVTV

-262 RNVIAETRGGRSDRV
+262 RNVIAETRGGRADRV
-277 VAVGSHLDS
+277 VTVGSHLDS
-286 VPEGPGIN
+286 VPGGPGIN

-304 EVALKLAEEG
+304 EVALKLAQEG
-314 ANKKGRGTANKVRFA
+314 ANKKGKGNPAANKVRFA

-343 YVAQLSER
+343 YVAQLPEK
-351 QRKDIAL
+351 QKKDIAL

-377 DNSDNVGEGAG
+377 DDSDRTGEGAG

-419 DYGPFIEAG
+419 DYGPFIENG
-428 IPAGGLFTGAEG
+428 IPAGGTFTGAEG
-440 VKTPAEAATYGG
+440 IKTPEQARRHGG
-452 TAGVPYDP
+452 TAGAPYDP
-460 CYHQACDTFANVNTT
+460 NYHGAGDTLKN
-475 VLDQNAD
+475 LDLKAFDTNLD
-482 AIAFATF
+482 VIAHAVGTYAQD
-489 TLATNPLAAATGGGA
+489 L
-504 PAARAGAAADGG
+504 
-516 GISS
+516 SSLGK

>member
-6 HRRRPIPAL
+6 HRSRSIPAL

-26 VLLTATAAP
+26 VLLTATP
-35 AAAHPRESRLAKELV
+35 AAAHPREGRLAKELV

-98 YQVSYQDFDIYEA
+98 YQVAYQDFDIYEA
-111 HTKTEKTF
+111 HTKTEKTT
-119 VLGGAGGAG
+119 VLAGLDGAP
-128 GRELATAAFTFTKS
+128 RELPTAAFTFTKS
-142 TPAGGLLAPLALA
+142 TPAGGLVAPLALA

-162 CDAAD
+162 CTAD
-167 YPAGAFAGKIA
+167 DYASGTFTGKIA
-178 LVKRGACTF
+178 LVKRGSCTF
-187 VEKEKAAAAAGA
+187 VEKQKAAAAAGA
-199 VGVIVYNHSGT
+199 LGVIVYNHSGT
-210 TPVRGGFSSPAD
+210 TPVRGGFSSPSEAT
-222 GVIPSAGITL
+222 IPSAGLSL

-242 ASGEVTV
+242 AKGEVKV

-262 RNVIAETRGGRSDRV
+262 RNVVAETRGGRSDRV
-277 VAVGSHLDS
+277 VTVGAHLDS

-304 EVALKLAEEG
+304 EVALKLAGEG
-314 ANKKGRGTANKVRFA
+314 ANKKGKGPANKVRFA

-343 YVAQLSER
+343 YVAQLSDR
-351 QRKDIAL
+351 QKKDIAL

-377 DNSDNVGEGAG
+377 DDSDKVGEGAG

-393 QIEALINGFLDKKHK
+393 QIEALINGFLDKKGK

-419 DYGPFIEAG
+419 DYGPFIANG
-428 IPAGGLFTGAEG
+428 IPAGGTFTGAEG
-440 VKTPAEAATYGG
+440 VKTAEQAKRYGG
-452 TAGVPYDP
+452 TAGAPYDP
-460 CYHQACDTFANVNTT
+460 NYHGAGDTLKN
-475 VLDQNAD
+475 LDLKAFDTNLD
-482 AIAFATF
+482 VIAHAVGTYAQD
-489 TLATNPLAAATGGGA
+489 L
-504 PAARAGAAADGG
+504 
-516 GISS
+516 SSLGK

>member
-1 MRAIR
+1 MPNIHR
-6 HRRRPIPAL
+6 HRRSIPAL

-26 VLLTATAAP
+26 VLLAATP
-35 AAAHPRESRLAKELV
+35 ASAHPREGRLAQELV

-98 YQVSYQDFDIYEA
+98 YDVSYQDFDIYEA
-111 HTKTEKTF
+111 HTKTEKTT
-119 VLGGAGGAG
+119 VLGDQP
-128 GRELATAAFTFTKS
+128 RELATAAFTFTKS
-142 TPAGGLLAPLALA
+142 TPAGGLAAPLALA

-162 CDAAD
+162 CTAD
-167 YPAGAFAGKIA
+167 DYASGTFTGKIA

-187 VEKEKAAAAAGA
+187 VEKQRAAAAAGA
-199 VGVIVYNHSGT
+199 VGVIVYNNHSGT
-210 TPVRGGFSSPAD
+210 TPVRGGFSSPAE
-222 GVIPSAGITL
+222 GIIPSAGITL

-242 ASGEVTV
+242 AKGEVKV

-262 RNVIAETRGGRSDRV
+262 RNVIAETRGGRADRV
-277 VAVGSHLDS
+277 VTVGSHLDS

-304 EVALKLAEEG
+304 EVALKLADEG
-314 ANKKGRGTANKVRFA
+314 ANKKNKGPANKVRFA

-343 YVAQLSER
+343 YVAQLSEK
-351 QRKDIAL
+351 QKKDIAL

-363 MIASPNPVQFVYDG
+363 MIASPNPAQFVYDG
-377 DNSDNVGEGAG
+377 DDSDKTGAGAG

-393 QIEALINGFLDKKHK
+393 QIEALINGFLDKKGK

-419 DYGPFIEAG
+419 DYGPFIENG
-428 IPAGGLFTGAEG
+428 IPAGGTFTGAEG
-440 VKTPAEAATYGG
+440 IKTAEQAKRYGG
-452 TAGVPYDP
+452 TAGAAYDP
-460 CYHQACDTFANVNTT
+460 NYHGAGDNLKNIDLKAFDTN
-475 VLDQNAD
+475 LDV
-482 AIAFATF
+482 IAHAVGTYAESLR
-489 TLATNPLAAATGGGA
+489 TLGK
-504 PAARAGAAADGG
+504 
-516 GISS
+516 